1 VSGIEPGA
9 LGVDVGG
16 TFTDLAHWDGSH
28 LATGKTP
35 STRDQSDG
43 VISGAEALE
52 AGDSA
57 RLLHGTTVAT
67 NALIERKGARTA
79 LITTEGF
86 EDVIEIGRQH
96 RPSLYDAMADR
107 SAPLVPR
114 SRRFG
119 LPRDDGP
126 WTPPS
131 ELGDAEAIAVSLL
144 YSYAHPDREGS
155 VRRALEAE
163 FPQVAISISS
173 EVVAEFRE
181 YERTSTTVLNAY
193 LKPVVAGYV
202 ERLIRRATAAGLGEV
217 AVMRSSGGTI
227 SGEEA
232 AQLPAASLLSGP
244 AGGVVASAAL
254 GEALGRGHL
263 ISFDM
268 GGTSTDVCRIEGGRP
283 EVAYERDIEGF
294 ACRMPSTAIH
304 TVGAGGGS
312 LGWVDEG
319 GSLRVGPRS
328 AGADPGPACYGTGG
342 TDAAIT
348 DADLALGRIDSGA
361 QLGGTLGLQPALGA
375 AALGRLGDELGIDAA
390 GTAMGM
396 VAVVEEIMAGAIRRV
411 SLEQG
416 SDPRESTL
424 VAFGGAGGLHATALA
439 RSLDMAGVV
448 IPPHSGVFSAL
459 GLLLSPPRADVAR
472 SVMLAE
478 TERERLD
485 AVITELRDTAAARLA
500 ATSGVTAESTVAL
513 VDTRYRGQ
521 AHEISVPCDPGD
533 GWERLAARFHH
544 LHAERNGF
552 ARPTDPIEAV
562 TVRAEAIGR
571 PLLRWS
577 DISESAPRGP
587 AQRPR
592 RPVLTPEGE
601 VDAAVWWRP
610 GLAAGAEV
618 IGPAV
623 VEEVDATTYLGAG
636 ERAVVLSGGA
646 LEVEW

>member
-1 VSGIEPGA
+1 MSGIEPGA

-16 TFTDLAHWDGSH
+16 TFTDLAHWDGS
-28 LATGKTP
+28 LLRTGKTP
-35 STRDQSDG
+35 STLDQSDG
-43 VISGAEALE
+43 VMSGAQALE
-52 AGDSA
+52 VIAA

-79 LITTEGF
+79 LVTTEGF
-86 EDVIEIGRQH
+86 GDVIEIGRQD

-107 SAPLVPR
+107 PAPLVPR

-119 LPRDDGP
+119 VPRDDGP

-144 YSYAHPDREGS
+144 YAYADPDPENG
-155 VRRALEAE
+155 VRRVLEAE
-163 FPQVAISISS
+163 FPRAAISISS

-193 LKPVVAGYV
+193 LKPVVARYL
-202 ERLIRRATAAGLGEV
+202 EQLIRRTTGAGLGEV
-217 AVMRSSGGTI
+217 AVMRSSGGLI

-232 AQLPAASLLSGP
+232 ARLPAAILLSGP

-254 GEALGRGHL
+254 GEALGQDRL

-283 EVAYERDIEGF
+283 EISYERDIEGF

-319 GSLRVGPRS
+319 GSLRVGPQS
-328 AGADPGPACYGTGG
+328 AGADPGPACYGGG
-342 TDAAIT
+342 GMEAAMTDAN
-348 DADLALGRIDSGA
+348 LVLGRIDPEA
-361 QLGGTLGLQPALGA
+361 RLGGTLALQPALAA
-375 AALGRLGDELGIDAA
+375 AALERLGVGIGFDGAR
-390 GTAMGM
+390 TANGM
-396 VAVVEEIMAGAIRRV
+396 VTVVEEIMAGAIRRV

-416 SDPRESTL
+416 ADPRESTL
-424 VAFGGAGGLHATALA
+424 VAFGGAGGLHAAALA
-439 RSLDMAGVV
+439 RNLDMAGVV
-448 IPPHSGVFSAL
+448 IPPYSGVFSAL
-459 GLLLSPPRADVAR
+459 GLLLSSPRADVAR

-478 TERERLD
+478 PEWDRLGV
-485 AVITELRDTAAARLA
+485 VITELRDAAATRLQ
-500 ATSGVTAESTVAL
+500 ATSGTTVDRTVSL
-513 VDTRYRGQ
+513 VETRYRGQ
-521 AHEISVPCDPGD
+521 SHEIPVPLEAGD
-533 GWERLAARFHH
+533 AWGQLAARFHR
-544 LHAERNGF
+544 LHEERNGF

-562 TVRAEAIGR
+562 TVRAEAVGR

-577 DISESAPRGP
+577 DLPEVAPRGG
-587 AQRPR
+587 AHRPTR
-592 RPVLTPEGE
+592 LVLVPEGE

-610 GLAAGAEV
+610 GLAPGAEV

-623 VEEVDATTYLGAG
+623 IEETDATTYLGAG
-636 ERAVVLSGGA
+636 ERAVVLPGGA